1 MERSLIRLFL
11 FSCMLTVSIPIFG
24 ANQNSM
30 ETIQLKDYV
39 VHYKQHKLLVIDK
52 NTLETHLLEEKYNNL
67 GKNISSTGNRLI
79 FTSHKH
85 TTELDIYK
93 KLQKLK
99 KRQAQMIGVIFSLV
113 MLTTLFIYSYKAR
126 RKRFTET
133 ELPVLEKHNYYDK
146 ISTCSGKTLRTHE
159 MDELFDIEKLS
170 YDSRKLKRHRL
181 IQEINKKHP
190 DLIQRI
196 KDKEDQRK
204 YLYIINKQ
212 KE

>member
-24 ANQNSM
+24 SDKNTM

-39 VHYKQHKLLVIDK
+39 VHYKQYKILVIDK
-52 NTLETHLLEEKYNNL
+52 NTLETHLLDEKYNKL
-67 GKNISSTGNRLI
+67 GNNISSTGNRLI

-85 TTELDIYK
+85 RTELDIVK

-99 KRQAQMIGVIFSLV
+99 QQQVQMIGVIFLLLIITILIV
-113 MLTTLFIYSYKAR
+113 YTYKSR
-126 RKRFTET
+126 QKRFITT
-133 ELPVLEKHNYYDK
+133 PLPVLEKHNYYDK

-170 YDSRKLKRHRL
+170 YDSRKLKPHRL

-212 KE
+212 K

>member
-11 FSCMLTVSIPIFG
+11 FSCMITVSIPIYG
-24 ANQNSM
+24 SNKNTM

-39 VHYKQHKLLVIDK
+39 VHYKQYKILVIDK
-52 NTLETHLLEEKYNNL
+52 NTLETHLLDDKYNKL
-67 GKNISSTGNRLI
+67 GNNISSTGNRLI

-85 TTELDIYK
+85 TTELDIVK

-99 KRQAQMIGVIFSLV
+99 QQQVQMLWVIFLLLIITILIV
-113 MLTTLFIYSYKAR
+113 YTYKSR
-126 RKRFTET
+126 QKRITPSDY
-133 ELPVLEKHNYYDK
+133 PVLEKHNYFDK
-146 ISTCSGKTLRTHE
+146 IAACAGNTLRTHE
-159 MDELFDIEKLS
+159 IDELFDIEKLS

-190 DLIQRI
+190 DLIQRV

-204 YLYIINKQ
+204 YLYIINK
-212 KE
+212 

>member
-1 MERSLIRLFL
+1 
-11 FSCMLTVSIPIFG
+11 
-24 ANQNSM
+24 M

-39 VHYKQHKLLVIDK
+39 VHYKQHEMLVIDK
-52 NTLETHLLEEKYNNL
+52 NTLETHLVDEKNTLPCY
-67 GKNISSTGNRLI
+67 NISSIGNRLI
-79 FTSHKH
+79 FKKNKH
-85 TTELDIYK
+85 TTELDIYQ
-93 KLQKLK
+93 KLQELK
-99 KRQAQMIGVIFSLV
+99 QQKMQMIGLIFSLLI
-113 MLTTLFIYSYKAR
+113 LTILIIYNYKVR
-126 RKRFTET
+126 QKRIITSP
-133 ELPVLEKHNYYDK
+133 LPVLEKHNYYDK

-159 MDELFDIEKLS
+159 MDELFDIDKLS

-212 KE
+212 KEQTGLKPK

>member
-1 MERSLIRLFL
+1 
-11 FSCMLTVSIPIFG
+11 MLTVSIPIFG
-24 ANQNSM
+24 SDKNTM

-39 VHYKQHKLLVIDK
+39 VHYKQYKILVIDK
-52 NTLETHLLEEKYNNL
+52 NTLETHLLDEKYNIL
-67 GKNISSTGNRLI
+67 GNNISSTGNRLI

-85 TTELDIYK
+85 TTELDIVK

-99 KRQAQMIGVIFSLV
+99 QQQVQMIGVIFLLLIITILIV
-113 MLTTLFIYSYKAR
+113 YTYKSR
-126 RKRFTET
+126 QKRISPSDY
-133 ELPVLEKHNYYDK
+133 PVLEKHNYYDK

-159 MDELFDIEKLS
+159 MDELFDIDKLS

-190 DLIQRI
+190 DLIQRV

-204 YLYIINKQ
+204 YLYIINK
-212 KE
+212 KKNTPV

>member
-1 MERSLIRLFL
+1 
-11 FSCMLTVSIPIFG
+11 
-24 ANQNSM
+24 M

-39 VHYKQHKLLVIDK
+39 VHYKQYKMLVIDK
-52 NTLETHLLEEKYNNL
+52 NTLETHLLDEKYNKL
-67 GKNISSTGNRLI
+67 GNNISSTGNRLI

-85 TTELDIYK
+85 RTELDIVK
-93 KLQKLK
+93 KLQKIK
-99 KRQAQMIGVIFSLV
+99 QQQVQMIGVIFSLLI
-113 MLTTLFIYSYKAR
+113 LTILIIYSYKSR
-126 RKRFTET
+126 QKRFITT
-133 ELPVLEKHNYYDK
+133 PLPILEKHNYFDK
-146 ISTCSGKTLRTHE
+146 VAASAGNTLRTHE
-159 MDELFDIEKLS
+159 MDELFDIDKLS

-212 KE
+212 KEQTGLKPK

>member
-1 MERSLIRLFL
+1 
-11 FSCMLTVSIPIFG
+11 
-24 ANQNSM
+24 M

-39 VHYKQHKLLVIDK
+39 VHYKQYKMLVIDK
-52 NTLETHLLEEKYNNL
+52 NTLETHLLDENYNKL
-67 GKNISSTGNRLI
+67 GNNISSSGNRLI

-85 TTELDIYK
+85 RTELDIVK
-93 KLQKLK
+93 KLQKIK
-99 KRQAQMIGVIFSLV
+99 QQQVQMIGVIFLLLIITILIV
-113 MLTTLFIYSYKAR
+113 YTYKSR
-126 RKRFTET
+126 QKRITPSDY
-133 ELPVLEKHNYYDK
+133 PVLEKHNYYDK
-146 ISTCSGKTLRTHE
+146 ISTCSDKTLRTHE
-159 MDELFDIEKLS
+159 IDELFDIEKLS

>member
-1 MERSLIRLFL
+1 
-11 FSCMLTVSIPIFG
+11 
-24 ANQNSM
+24 M

-39 VHYKQHKLLVIDK
+39 VHYKQYKMLVIDK
-52 NTLETHLLEEKYNNL
+52 NTLETHLLQDKRLVYAN
-67 GKNISSTGNRLI
+67 KIRSKGNRLI
-79 FTSHKH
+79 FNYNNQTS
-85 TTELDIYK
+85 TLDIAYRLLQSK
-93 KLQKLK
+93 KHKLQIIGIIAILCCLVTFLIIRFKLNLK
-99 KRQAQMIGVIFSLV
+99 QSITF
-113 MLTTLFIYSYKAR
+113 
-126 RKRFTET
+126 EP
-133 ELPVLEKHNYYDK
+133 ELLEKHNYFDK
-146 ISTCSGKTLRTHE
+146 IALHAGEILRTHE
-159 MDELFDIEKLS
+159 IDILFDIEKLS